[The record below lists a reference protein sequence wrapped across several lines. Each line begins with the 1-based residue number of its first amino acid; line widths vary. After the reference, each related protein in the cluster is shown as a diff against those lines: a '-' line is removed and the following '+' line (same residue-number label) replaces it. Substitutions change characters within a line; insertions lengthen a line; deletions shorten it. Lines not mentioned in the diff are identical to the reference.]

1 MEELEK
7 YLNNCYIERDNGY
20 VFVYK
25 LVKREGHIG
34 LICHETEAKPVFVAV
49 YEDFPE
55 IHSFEDVEFLKSFI
69 PELDNTCNAKV
80 ISEEEYYNLTE
91 QINKLYSLQE
101 EQKKRI
107 KDFVYGLGEKV

>member
-25 LVKREGHIG
+25 LVKREDRIG
-34 LICHETEAKPVFVAV
+34 LICHEAEVKPVFVAV

-69 PELDNTCNAKV
+69 PELDNTCYARA
-80 ISEEEYYNLTE
+80 ISEEGYYNLTE
-91 QINKLYSLQE
+91 QINKLYSFQE

>member
-7 YLNNCYIERDNGY
+7 YLNKCYIEKDNGY

-25 LVKREGHIG
+25 LVKREGRIG
-34 LICHETEAKPVFVAV
+34 LICHEAEVKPVFVAV

-69 PELDNTCNAKV
+69 PELDDTCNAKV
-80 ISEEEYYNLTE
+80 ISEKEYYSFTE